1 MGNKAQVRGGVRVTE
16 GGERSGEAHHTSYS
30 LVRRS
35 CQLASLVDI
44 LVDTILIDDLGVDV
58 HTATSLTDDDLRSE
72 GYLQTHSPA
81 ELEEDPLTELE
92 VLCSLLDGDRKELDL
107 VLLVVE
113 VFGAEVPYFTVTV
126 LNLTTAFAD
135 ETHGLRA
142 EFDLL
147 AEGTHLVVATL
158 VNGFVAVFL
167 LVDDVVLEFAHSV
180 ELKSTCHVTEG
191 LSSTAQDLV
200 WRSRERLPVL
210 VHVGTEER
218 DRGLSS
224 EGIHEGGGEL
234 RHDVE
239 VRGASF
245 HQTWE
250 EAGAVHTF
258 PRREDFVEV
267 ISILDNEV
275 QHLEVTVSSRVA
287 EVEFVDVVVEDV
299 LGDVG
304 LSEGFG
310 LLPYSASYGIEVVL
324 HSAFN
329 VVICVLYREGA
340 GAPVPNVLRVSDRG
354 VAPYP

>member
-1 MGNKAQVRGGVRVTE
+1 M
-16 GGERSGEAHHTSYS
+16 
-30 LVRRS
+30 
-35 CQLASLVDI
+35 
-44 LVDTILIDDLGVDV
+44 DV

-81 ELEEDPLTELE
+81 KLEEDPLTELE

-113 VFGAEVPYFTVTV
+113 VFGAEVPYFTVTI
-126 LNLTTAFAD
+126 LDLTTAFAD
-135 ETHGLRA
+135 ETHGLRT

-147 AEGTHLVVATL
+147 AEGSHLVVATL
-158 VNGFVAVFL
+158 VNSFVAVFL
-167 LVDDVVLEFAHSV
+167 LIDDVVLKFAHSV
-180 ELKSTCHVTEG
+180 ELKSTGHVTEG

-200 WRSRERLPVL
+200 WRSRERLTIL
-210 VHVGTEER
+210 VHVGAEER
-218 DRGLSS
+218 DRRLSS

-245 HQTWE
+245 HQTRE

-258 PRREDFVEV
+258 PRREDFIEV

-275 QHLEVTVSSRVA
+275 QHLEVTVSSGVT

-299 LGDVG
+299 LDDVCLGEG
-304 LSEGFG
+304 LG
-310 LLPYSASYGIEVVL
+310 LLSYSASYGIEVVL

-329 VVICVLYREGA
+329 VDVCVLYR
-340 GAPVPNVLRVSDRG
+340 
-354 VAPYP
+354 